1 MTRNK
6 PRRNP
11 LLAEERRLLAQFAAD
26 ENAQLV
32 PALQAVQELYGFLPR
47 GAIRRVAGHF
57 GLPPGQVYNLARLH
71 RPFRFQPVGR
81 FHVQVCRGT
90 ACHLKGSGA
99 VLDQLQMLLD
109 IQPGQTTHDGL
120 FSLEAVDCIGACS
133 LSPAVC
139 VNGAFHAHVAPEAVE
154 QIIDHYRRQSA
165 AAEQSENDKADGEI
179 DV

>member
-1 MTRNK
+1 MLAK
-6 PRRNP
+6 ELQ
-11 LLAEERRLLAQFAAD
+11 LLKQFAAD
-26 ENAQLV
+26 DNAQLV
-32 PALQAVQELYGFLPR
+32 PALKAVQELYGFLPR
-47 GAIRRVAGHF
+47 GAIRRAAGHF

-81 FHVQVCRGT
+81 YHVQVCRGT

-99 VLDQLQMLLD
+99 VLNALERLLG

-139 VNGAFHAHVAPEAVE
+139 VNGAFHAHVAPEAVT
-154 QIIDHYRRQSA
+154 QIIDHYRHRA
-165 AAEQSENDKADGEI
+165 AAANTSGEYES
-179 DV
+179 DAEVDSGPDELS

>member
-11 LLAEERRLLAQFAAD
+11 RLAEEWRLLKQFAAD
-26 ENAQLV
+26 DHAQLV
-32 PALQAVQELYGFLPR
+32 PALQAVQDLYGFLPR
-47 GAIRRVAGHF
+47 AAIRRVAAHF

-81 FHVQVCRGT
+81 FHVQVCRGV

-99 VLDQLQMLLD
+99 VLDELERLLN

-139 VNGAFHAHVAPEAVE
+139 VNGSFHGHVAPEAVA
-154 QIIDHYRRQSA
+154 QIIEDYRRQSVA
-165 AAEQSENDKADGEI
+165 VDRSKIDEANEKDGG
-179 DV
+179 

>member
-1 MTRNK
+1 MLTRESK
-6 PRRNP
+6 I
-11 LLAEERRLLAQFAAD
+11 LAQFGATDRAL
-26 ENAQLV
+26 LV
-32 PALQAVQELYGFLPR
+32 PALHAVQELYGYLPR
-47 GAIRRVAGHF
+47 GAIRRIAGHF

-99 VLDQLQMLLD
+99 VLAELQRHLGIL
-109 IQPGQTTHDGL
+109 PGETTDDGL

-139 VNGAFHAHVAPEAVE
+139 VNGAFHAHVSPEAVE
-154 QIIDHYRRQSA
+154 QIVACYRRQA
-165 AAEQSENDKADGEI
+165 GADSPGERE
-179 DV
+179 DDEDTDC